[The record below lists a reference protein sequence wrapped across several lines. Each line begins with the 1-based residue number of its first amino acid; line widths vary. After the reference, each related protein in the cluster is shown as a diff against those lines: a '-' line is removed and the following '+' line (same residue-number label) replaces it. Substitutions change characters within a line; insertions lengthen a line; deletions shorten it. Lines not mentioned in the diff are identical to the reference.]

1 MPCVCPLLLG
11 LRLQGGSGLLHA
23 LQGKARLRRL
33 PHEHSS
39 QGGLLTVEVQGILR
53 KPVHCHRNTNI
64 GELRSQV
71 AKATGLGPE
80 HTRLMGAG
88 ELTCL
93 AIYCQYT
100 SITLQLS

>member
-1 MPCVCPLLLG
+1 M
-11 LRLQGGSGLLHA
+11 
-23 LQGKARLRRL
+23 QGKARLKRL

-53 KPVHCHRNTNI
+53 KPVHCHRNTSI

-88 ELTCL
+88 ELTCW
-93 AIYCQYT
+93 AVCC
-100 SITLQLS
+100 